1 MHIPEFRTPKYAIWS
16 ACERFG
22 ILPPDVKPNWDD
34 NGAWAQ
40 ANLIGYDQIR
50 THDEMDLQMANL
62 QARCK
67 RL

>member
-1 MHIPEFRTPKYAIWS
+1 MHIPDFRTTKYAIWS

-22 ILPPDVKPNWDD
+22 ILPPDVKPEWDD

-40 ANLIGYDQIR
+40 AELIAYDMIKS
-50 THDEMDLQMANL
+50 HDEMDLQISSL
-62 QARCK
+62 RARPQ